1 MLIHNAFWQIW
12 IAIWNNFL
20 QEGKGGARISYAQ
33 MAQKVDPPQA
43 GPGGG
48 GGEGEL
54 ASSPDPPLHSPAAPN
69 TNKKNIVKEQAVK
82 SLQGQYQYHIK
93 LIQVLKSLVGL
104 NQDI

>member
-1 MLIHNAFWQIW
+1 M
-12 IAIWNNFL
+12 

-33 MAQKVDPPQA
+33 MAQKVEPPQA

-82 SLQGQYQYHIK
+82 SLQGQYQYHVT
-93 LIQVLKSLVGL
+93 LVQVLKSLVGL
-104 NQDI
+104 KPRHLKTFQE